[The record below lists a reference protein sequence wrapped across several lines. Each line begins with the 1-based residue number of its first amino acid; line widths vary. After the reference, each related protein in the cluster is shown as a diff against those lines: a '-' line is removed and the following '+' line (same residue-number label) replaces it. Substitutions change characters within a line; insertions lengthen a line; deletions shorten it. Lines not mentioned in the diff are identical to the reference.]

1 MPKLVAL
8 WTAPDDV
15 AGFDAD
21 YTATHAELARAL
33 PGVDAEFNKAVAP
46 GPYHRIAE
54 LRFESMDALQAALG
68 SPEGAKVLGDAQR
81 LQESFGNKLD
91 VLIVDQG

>member
-1 MPKLVAL
+1 MPMLVAL

-33 PGVDAEFNKAVAP
+33 PGVTAEFHRAVAP
-46 GPYHRIAE
+46 GPYHRMAE
-54 LRFESMDALQAALG
+54 LRFDSMDALQAALAA
-68 SPEGAKVLGDAQR
+68 PEGVSVLEDAQR
-81 LQESFGNKLD
+81 LQATFGNRLD
-91 VLIVDQG
+91 ALIVDAG

>member
-21 YTATHAELARAL
+21 YTATHAVLAQKV
-33 PGVDAEFNKAVAP
+33 PGVDFETSKAAMP

-54 LRFESMDALQAALG
+54 LKFASMEALQSALG
-68 SPEGAKVLGDAQR
+68 SPEAAELMADGQR